1 MKKKDSFIKSSNF
14 AWLIFVIFH
23 RGPMKLP
30 SAIFSV
36 INCAGKKEI
45 LYLLLY
51 SVMSVMVV
59 FSVVLFFVR
68 RKREQNAK
76 SNTDE

>member
-14 AWLIFVIFH
+14 AWLLFAIFH
-23 RGPMKLP
+23 RGPLKLP
-30 SAIFSV
+30 GAIVAV

-51 SVMSVMVV
+51 SFVSVMAI